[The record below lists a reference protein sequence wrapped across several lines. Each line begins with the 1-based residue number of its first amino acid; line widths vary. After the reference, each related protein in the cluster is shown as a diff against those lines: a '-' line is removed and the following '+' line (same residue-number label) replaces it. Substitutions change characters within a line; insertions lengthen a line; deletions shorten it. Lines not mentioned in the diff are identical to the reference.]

1 MFKLM
6 SDDEGI
12 IPVGKCAEEFNRIAG
27 LLRAM
32 SFGLILPH
40 IFYVNDLSHPLQT
53 GLLFCLFPTGLLI
66 GRSIFRGSSRATL
79 MQAVLMTL
87 TYFLIAAW
95 AIELPIGI
103 GSLRLA
109 QLTIFLLGLFAA
121 NTEVQSRFDVS
132 ILGLSVGA
140 LLSGVLS
147 WSGIRSA
154 ERYDLSELMMPALAA
169 AIVSACALALLFS
182 RRVVSIEPETLTYR
196 KSIRGKLAGVDRQV
210 LCAIGISAF
219 TALAAAIV
227 CTLTPMML
235 WETFAFGPSA
245 TSLVFAKAG
254 FVICCMSL
262 IAGRVLRISDSAFRT
277 NVIGGLGLAL
287 LGIGAAALMW
297 APSTQSGLLVFGGVA
312 AFSIGWGVWRPA
324 RFTITRALLA
334 GRPGEAILKLN
345 DLAVLLAWIVGP
357 ILSASVFYAHER
369 TSFGLAGL
377 AIILAVMFFGATL
390 RRSKQA

>member
-6 SDDEGI
+6 SEDEGI
-12 IPVGKCAEEFNRIAG
+12 VPVGKRAGEFNRIAG
-27 LLRAM
+27 LLRAIG
-32 SFGLILPH
+32 FGLILPH

-53 GLLFCLFPTGLLI
+53 GLLFCLFPTGILI
-66 GRSIFRGSSRATL
+66 GRWIFRASTRAPLLQT
-79 MQAVLMTL
+79 VLMTL
-87 TYFLIAAW
+87 TYFLIAAS
-95 AIELPIGI
+95 AIALPIGI

-109 QLTIFLLGLFAA
+109 QLAIFLMGLFTAS
-121 NTEVQSRFDVS
+121 TGGQSRFEMP

-140 LLSGVLS
+140 LLSGLLA
-147 WSGIRSA
+147 WSHIRSN

-169 AIVSACALALLFS
+169 AVVSALALLFS
-182 RRVVSIEPETLTYR
+182 RRAGSIESETFAD
-196 KSIRGKLAGVDRQV
+196 AGVNRQAI
-210 LCAIGISAF
+210 CAIGISAF

-254 FVICCMSL
+254 LVICCVNL
-262 IAGRVLRISDSAFRT
+262 VAGRVLRISDSAFRT
-277 NVIGGLGLAL
+277 NVIGGLGLAF

-297 APSTQSGLLVFGGVA
+297 APSTQSGLLVFSGVA
-312 AFSIGWGVWRPA
+312 AFSIGWGVWQPV
-324 RFTITRALLA
+324 RFRITRGLLA

-377 AIILAVMFFGATL
+377 AIISAAVFFGATP